1 MHLNAL
7 ETNINTLNS
16 DLLCVYFVLLYK
28 HMITLYV
35 RWLKLNTHV
44 GHFAQRQTLYLKR

>member
-7 ETNINTLNS
+7 ETNINTFNS

-28 HMITLYV
+28 HIITLYV

-44 GHFAQRQTLYLKR
+44 GHIAQRQTLYLKR